1 MENPPC
7 IQGVKDVNYKK
18 LDTSPSRMPSLQK
31 IEHMVRKKSPNYQDL
46 ASVVHQRTEAK
57 RGRGRGNN
65 WEATVV

>member
-31 IEHMVRKKSPNYQDL
+31 IENMARKKSPNYQDL
-46 ASVVHQRTEAK
+46 ASR
-57 RGRGRGNN
+57 
-65 WEATVV
+65 